1 MNKKIT
7 DYFFGFNHEKP
18 AEIVSVLCT
27 SSGVK
32 NVVDDNDDDCKTFT
46 STKIVKISKTQS
58 KQETISTPYPSHNW
72 IQIANNK
79 IENNQLNLKKRI
91 KFSPLSYDTSYS
103 YPTQETTDELFDS
116 YPPFTEAT
124 LIQNDP
130 QTKEIVTN
138 LLNNS
143 TPPDV
148 LFIESS
154 SNDISMAAL
163 INLYAVE
170 RGITIYEMNTTNRAY
185 RTIDDLLQIRGGQR
199 SSLLNSINQTTSSF
213 EILLIDEIDCMF
225 KEDRRFLTSLNI
237 ILKGNS
243 DILVVCTHSISFKH
257 LESLSYL
264 DLPSNIKRHSIKL
277 SQHLPLRDKEKFTL
291 LNYVEYSE
299 FLLGQI
305 GSDIYGGNNEFAF
318 SSNSKF
324 VEEKSFITRNLMKT
338 LSFSDWI
345 MFDRSFIIQ
354 LENEK
359 KERAFQRRKR
369 LARRAHTFTYA
380 YHSYTTIEYPDKS
393 FLNRI
398 SFNNK

>member
-7 DYFFGFNHEKP
+7 DFFGFNYENP
-18 AEIVSVLCT
+18 AEIAAVLCT
-27 SSGVK
+27 PASVH
-32 NVVDDNDDDCKTFT
+32 NVVLDDDDETF
-46 STKIVKISKTQS
+46 SSSKIVKTSKTQS
-58 KQETISTPYPSHNW
+58 KQQITNTPYPSHNW
-72 IQIANNK
+72 IQIANKK

-91 KFSPLSYDTSYS
+91 KFAPLSYDTTYS
-103 YPTQETTDELFDS
+103 YPTQETTDELSYS
-116 YPPFTEAT
+116 YPPFTVAT

-130 QTKEIVTN
+130 QTKEMVTN
-138 LLNNS
+138 LLNSS

-163 INLYAVE
+163 INSYAVE

-185 RTIDDLLQIRGGQR
+185 KTIDDFLQIRGGQR

-225 KEDRRFLTSLNI
+225 KEDRRFLASLNI

-243 DILVVCTHSISFKH
+243 DILVVCTHSIAFKH

-264 DLPSNIKRHSIKL
+264 DLPSNIKRHLIKL
-277 SQHLPLRDKEKFTL
+277 PQDLPLRCREKFIPL
-291 LNYVEYSE
+291 HYVEYSE

-305 GSDIYGGNNEFAF
+305 GSDFDGDNDGFGISF
-318 SSNSKF
+318 SSSSKF

-359 KERAFQRRKR
+359 RERAFQRRKR
-369 LARRAHTFTYA
+369 LARRAHTFTDA
-380 YHSYTTIEYPDKS
+380 YHSYTTIEYPDES
-393 FLNRI
+393 FLDRI
-398 SFNNK
+398 SLNK